1 MACEWVHVR
10 VKDHILLLLWEG
22 QWELAQRKQMR
33 MQVTCSCLEANGYR
47 EATKVLRSS
56 EVVGGWVTEGTLQV
70 GWALKVPQ
78 LMDHQKQDVYLG
90 LASGTYTSIR
100 K

>member
-1 MACEWVHVR
+1 MV
-10 VKDHILLLLWEG
+10 I
-22 QWELAQRKQMR
+22 ELQRKIKQSER
-33 MQVTCSCLEANGYR
+33 MVR
-47 EATKVLRSS
+47 
-56 EVVGGWVTEGTLQV
+56 GGWVTEGTLQV

-78 LMDHQKQDVYLG
+78 LMEHQKQDVYLG